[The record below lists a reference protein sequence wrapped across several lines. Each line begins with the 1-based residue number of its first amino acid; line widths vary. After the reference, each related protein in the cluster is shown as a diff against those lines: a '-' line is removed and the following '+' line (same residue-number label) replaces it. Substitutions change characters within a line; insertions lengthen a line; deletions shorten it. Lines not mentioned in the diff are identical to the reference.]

1 MAESEIKKKGSK
13 IAYFISFL
21 IGLILPFIIPI
32 WLIFFYIPTFEVK
45 YGGWPTPFD
54 NKLLQRYKISGKVKS
69 QSTNLPLGG
78 VKVKIKGKNIETK
91 TNNKGIFEF
100 ELFNMESNIITV
112 LVENTAS
119 VLLAEKSVDINFN
132 NKINAP
138 KIRNFIRLEEATVEI
153 VL

>member
-1 MAESEIKKKGSK
+1 MLA
-13 IAYFISFL
+13 
-21 IGLILPFIIPI
+21 
-32 WLIFFYIPTFEVK
+32 FYNITTTECK
-45 YGGWPTPFD
+45 YGPRPTPFN
-54 NKLLQRYKISGKVKS
+54 NKFLQRYKISGKVKS
-69 QSTNLPLGG
+69 QSTSLPLGG

-100 ELFNMESNIITV
+100 ELFNMDSNIITV

-132 NKINAP
+132 DKINAP
-138 KIRNFIRLEEATVEI
+138 KIRNFIRLEAATVEI